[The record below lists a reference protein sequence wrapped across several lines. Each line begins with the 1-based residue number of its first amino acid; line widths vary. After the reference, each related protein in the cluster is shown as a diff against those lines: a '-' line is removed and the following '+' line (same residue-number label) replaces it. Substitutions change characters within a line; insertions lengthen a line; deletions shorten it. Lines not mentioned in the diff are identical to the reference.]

1 MRQARRHTLVVLI
14 LAAVAVGT
22 IAVSGYGSRA
32 VLAVRALAWNLDIDA
47 AMDAAG
53 VARGMVVGEAGAGDG
68 YFTLPMARR
77 VGSTGAVY
85 ANDISTDALRRLA
98 ASARRD
104 GLTNVHTVEGDTDDP
119 RFPRRDLDLVVI
131 VHAFHDFSEPV
142 PWLRNVKKYLKPEA
156 TVVIVDRDPSQGA
169 EDHFW
174 PRERILGYADRAG
187 FDPVK
192 VVDHISR
199 HLIIVLKPRA

>member
-1 MRQARRHTLVVLI
+1 MRRARRSTLIVLT

-22 IAVSGYGSRA
+22 IAVSGHGGRA
-32 VLAVRALAWNLDIDA
+32 ARAIRALVWDLDIDA

-53 VARGMVVGEAGAGDG
+53 VAPGMTVGEAGAGDG

-85 ANDISTDALRRLA
+85 ANDISTRALQRLA
-98 ASARRD
+98 AGARRD
-104 GLTNVHTVEGDTDDP
+104 GLANVHTVEGDIDDA
-119 RFPRRDLDLVVI
+119 RFPRHDLDLVVI

-142 PWLRNVKKYLKPEA
+142 AWLRNVKKYLKPLA

-169 EDHFW
+169 EGHFW

-187 FDPVK
+187 FEPVK